1 MPCSIREIKSMK
13 FPFKIVISMM
23 LLLLVACQPQPE
35 HVKESGNQPDIYPDY
50 VGVTVPTEIAPLN
63 FAMTDEA
70 VDWICVTVEGSKGG
84 QVTSAG
90 EDTDFDID
98 EWHQL
103 LTRNKGGQLNVHVT
117 ARKEGQWTNYK
128 SFSINVSPLPLGEWG
143 ITYRRIAPSY
153 SMYGLMGIWQRCL
166 SNFEETPLLKTSQI
180 PGMCVNCHTNSSSHP
195 GQYVFHVRGA
205 HGATVIQ
212 RQGQTDLLK
221 AKNDT
226 LGGSMVY
233 PSWHPGGRYIAFS
246 TNKTAQAFHMGNPKL
261 IEVYDNSSNV
271 FVYDTETQ
279 TILRDSLIMTAAWS
293 ENCPTFSPDG
303 RWLYFTTALQRTY
316 PQEFQK
322 QRYNLCRVAFDER
335 TGKLGQEVDTLIR
348 ADSMKKSVT
357 WPRLST
363 DGRYVMYSLIN
374 YGYFSVWHPEAD
386 LWLLDLKTGETRPMS
401 EVNSTRSESLHEWS
415 ANGHWFLFTSR
426 RDDGLYTRLYFS
438 SFDKNGKATKP
449 FMLPQRHPK
458 KYYRELMDSYNTPDF
473 TRLEIHVNQQETG
486 RAIES
491 DKRINTHIKIMK

>member
-1 MPCSIREIKSMK
+1 MK

-117 ARKEGQWTNYK
+117 ARKEGQWTSYK

-180 PGMCVNCHTNSSSHP
+180 PGMCVNSS
-195 GQYVFHVRGA
+195 Y
-205 HGATVIQ
+205 
-212 RQGQTDLLK
+212 
-221 AKNDT
+221 
-226 LGGSMVY
+226 
-233 PSWHPGGRYIAFS
+233 
-246 TNKTAQAFHMGNPKL
+246 
-261 IEVYDNSSNV
+261 E
-271 FVYDTETQ
+271 
-279 TILRDSLIMTAAWS
+279 
-293 ENCPTFSPDG
+293 
-303 RWLYFTTALQRTY
+303 
-316 PQEFQK
+316 
-322 QRYNLCRVAFDER
+322 
-335 TGKLGQEVDTLIR
+335 
-348 ADSMKKSVT
+348 
-357 WPRLST
+357 
-363 DGRYVMYSLIN
+363 
-374 YGYFSVWHPEAD
+374 
-386 LWLLDLKTGETRPMS
+386 
-401 EVNSTRSESLHEWS
+401 
-415 ANGHWFLFTSR
+415 
-426 RDDGLYTRLYFS
+426 
-438 SFDKNGKATKP
+438 
-449 FMLPQRHPK
+449 
-458 KYYRELMDSYNTPDF
+458 
-473 TRLEIHVNQQETG
+473 
-486 RAIES
+486 
-491 DKRINTHIKIMK
+491 